1 MSKNLELSLVMRLRD
16 LASSGFNRA
25 NRDIQNGIASTGKAT
40 DTLTRTVAS
49 LGKARSAAGVLG
61 IRTEQNIQREI
72 QRTEAAYNRL
82 QKSGTLSM
90 REQARAADATRNK
103 IRELNNEMG
112 KYTLGQKAMS
122 GLQTGATVAGGLA
135 AGGYVLSKPVGQTM
149 DYGVLT
155 ARIANLGYGDRD
167 FAGKRAG
174 QKEINE
180 TIVNATR
187 DAKGG
192 VQRGDTAEALNSI
205 IASWQQVGSKAM
217 KFKDVLSMLPAM
229 TTTAA
234 ASGANVTDLGQIA
247 MRSVQTLGIKPEQVA
262 GVMNMAYVGGQ
273 EGSFE
278 LKDMAKHLPDQM
290 AKAVS
295 LGMTGPAALS
305 KLIAA
310 NQAVAITAGSS
321 DQAGN
326 NLSNLLG
333 KINSRDT
340 AKIAQD
346 HDINLSGTLAAARA
360 KGIDAID
367 AFTGVI
373 DEVVG
378 RDKNYKALKA
388 KLKTASGAERKAILE
403 AQVDILQ
410 GSAIGQMLQDREA
423 LSAQV
428 AIMGN
433 REYMSA
439 VDKKALTSFSDA
451 PGTSAR
457 EQGLEFLASQE
468 GFKTQNALNE
478 KLFATQNAFEKLTPF
493 VGAVADGF
501 SSIAKEYP
509 LLTSATVAAT
519 TALTALAAAAIGMA
533 GISVLTGGKGAGL
546 TGLLA
551 KGLGLVSGARALAL
565 PGLALTGAIEGG
577 GAAINAYRGKD
588 SSNMISRMVEGTA
601 FSDLL
606 GETIARSMAI
616 FGNQN
621 AKEAVQINLHLDGE
635 QIAAVVNQRNSRTA
649 SRN

>member
-1 MSKNLELSLVMRLRD
+1 MSKDLELSLVMRLRD

-25 NRDIQNGIASTGKAT
+25 NRDIHNGIASTGKAT

-90 REQARAADATRNK
+90 REQARAADATRSR

-112 KYTLGQKAMS
+112 KFTLGQKAMR
-122 GLQTGATVAGGLA
+122 GLQTGAAVAGGLA

-155 ARIANLGYGDRD
+155 ARIANLGYGERD

-180 TIVNATR
+180 MIVDATR
-187 DAKGG
+187 AAKGG

-205 IASWQQVGSKAM
+205 IASWQQVGPKAM

-234 ASGANVTDLGQIA
+234 VSGANVADLGQIA
-247 MRSVQTLGIKPEQVA
+247 MRSVQTLGIRPEQVG

-310 NQAVAITAGSS
+310 NQAAAITAGSS
-321 DQAGN
+321 GQAGT

-340 AKIAQD
+340 AVDAQK
-346 HDINLSGTLAAARA
+346 HGINLSGTLAAARG
-360 KGIDAID
+360 KGIDSLD
-367 AFTGVI
+367 AFIGIV
-373 DEVVG
+373 DHLVAK
-378 RDKNYKALKA
+378 DKDFQALQV
-388 KLKTASGAERKAILE
+388 KLKTATGDERLGILE
-403 AQVDILQ
+403 AQTKILE
-410 GSAIGQMLQDREA
+410 GSAVGQIVQDQQA
-423 LSAQV
+423 LSALV
-428 AIMGN
+428 GIMGN
-433 REYMSA
+433 RGYVSA
-439 VDKKALTSFSDA
+439 VDKKVLASFSDA
-451 PGTSAR
+451 PGASAR
-457 EQGLEFLASQE
+457 EHGLEFLASQE

-478 KLFATQNAFEKLTPF
+478 KLFATQNSFEKLTPL
-493 VGAVADGF
+493 VGSVADGF
-501 SSIAKEYP
+501 SAIAKEYP
-509 LLTSATVAAT
+509 SLTAATVAAT

-533 GISVLTGGKGAGL
+533 GISALTGGKGAGL
-546 TGLLA
+546 TGILA
-551 KGLGLVSGARALAL
+551 KGKGQRACGRSGCAR
-565 PGLALTGAIEGG
+565 
-577 GAAINAYRGKD
+577 RW
-588 SSNMISRMVEGTA
+588 
-601 FSDLL
+601 
-606 GETIARSMAI
+606 
-616 FGNQN
+616 
-621 AKEAVQINLHLDGE
+621 
-635 QIAAVVNQRNSRTA
+635 RTA
-649 SRN
+649 VYWLCCCGRRCRCGCGRL